1 MELILCISGGL
12 LMMGGAVGL
21 AFVRPP
27 QWVFEGEAR
36 TQGVKSI
43 QRVAGFQRGVRRC
56 INILLGLTG
65 GVMFFCAFVPHGRT
79 WMALWLL
86 IFVALLI
93 TVALAGLDAI
103 SSMVGYRKAIPEA
116 ARRSMATREPNP

>member
-12 LMMGGAVGL
+12 VMMGGAVGL

-27 QWVFEGEAR
+27 QWMFDIDASTRGA
-36 TQGVKSI
+36 KSI
-43 QRVAGFQRGVRRC
+43 QRVAGFQRAVRRC
-56 INILLGLTG
+56 INILLGMTG

-86 IFVALLI
+86 IFLSLL
-93 TVALAGLDAI
+93 TTLALAALDAI
-103 SSMVGYRKAIPEA
+103 SSMVGYRKALPEV
-116 ARRSMATREPNP
+116 ARRTFAAREPNP